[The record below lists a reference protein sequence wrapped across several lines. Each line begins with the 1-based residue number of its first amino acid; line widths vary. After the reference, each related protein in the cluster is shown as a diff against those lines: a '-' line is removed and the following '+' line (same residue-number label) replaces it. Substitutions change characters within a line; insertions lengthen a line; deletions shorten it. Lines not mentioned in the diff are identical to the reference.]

1 MVLIDLVTAEH
12 GMKKVCVRGE
22 KLQCSGGC
30 VATPPPQRV
39 TVPEKRRSLSGCF
52 SHNRKEMCEQRE
64 RFNNKEIR
72 QTFTIKSKSDES
84 ISDIGY
90 QTLTHTHTVNSF
102 L

>member
-12 GMKKVCVRGE
+12 GMKKVCVCEVRSSNVQVGVSPPLPHSESQFQRRGGACRDVFPITG
-22 KLQCSGGC
+22 KKC
-30 VATPPPQRV
+30 VN
-39 TVPEKRRSLSGCF
+39 K
-52 SHNRKEMCEQRE
+52 E

-90 QTLTHTHTVNSF
+90 QTLTHTQ
-102 L
+102 